1 MRSVHLNNFNNSFRV
16 ENNHNHTALL
26 LSKLVFILPPGGIV
40 PPSLS
45 LQVVDE
51 NELPLFNELVAP
63 LAKKEGHET
72 IAYLHQEF
80 SIWEHLQVSLITHV
94 SDIRFE
100 VELYFT
106 LQ

>member
-1 MRSVHLNNFNNSFRV
+1 M
-16 ENNHNHTALL
+16 
-26 LSKLVFILPPGGIV
+26 
-40 PPSLS
+40 S

-72 IAYLHQEF
+72 VAYLHQEF
-80 SIWEHLQVSLITHV
+80 SIWDHLQVSLITHA
-94 SDIRFE
+94 SGINFE
-100 VELYFT
+100 VKLYFT